1 MMVKEAGC
9 TYIVK
14 SPKKKIQARKGLS
27 LIELVVVLIIVA
39 IVLVG
44 FAASASTQV
53 KRANRSDVENEL
65 NVIASNLSDA
75 YYDLGNPTFDPRKDT
90 EEGSTV
96 EIGRFKRFLITLET
110 YLGCQFDRGVATDTA
125 DFGSITPTENGY
137 MVKIKEPLDAYEQQY
152 QCWFTTAP
160 RRDDNSGPPARY
172 AMIASGGDNTII
184 EYEGYSTNNYSDD
197 IVLIIYPKTDA

>member
-1 MMVKEAGC
+1 MMVKEVGC
-9 TYIVK
+9 TSIVK
-14 SPKKKIQARKGLS
+14 SPKKNMKARKGLS

-44 FAASASTQV
+44 FVASASTQV

-75 YYDLGNPTFDPRKDT
+75 YYDLGNPTFSPAKDAADGT
-90 EEGSTV
+90 TT

-110 YLGCQFDRGVATDTA
+110 YLGCQFDRGVATDTS
-125 DFGSITPTENGY
+125 DFGGITATPFGY
-137 MVKIKEPLDAYEQQY
+137 TVMIKEPLDAYEQQY
-152 QCWFTTAP
+152 QCWFVTA
-160 RRDDNSGPPARY
+160 DNAPARY

-184 EYEGYSTNNYSDD
+184 EYEGYSSNNYSDD